1 MSGVTC
7 GSQDE
12 RVTHSVFRYFFY
24 ERWALLYNSSVSILL
39 ADYTNTFFQ
48 SSPFLPLSSSSST
61 SLSPLHRMYPY
72 DWRRDTPLLAFSHFS
87 PHSLLRHTQH
97 GSQVFSECYGP
108 DALLRLS
115 HTHLTSATSFLGTR
129 DGVLLWSHAMTGE
142 LQEAPGRYSDTTCR
156 SESIVLALCHWL
168 LHANKL
174 RGTLSIGRVPQ
185 GEGPVHVLDG
195 LYTYNTQRMNE
206 KEKKMIRLSGSLHE
220 YWKLLNETNW
230 VLNWEGEGHPSPVV
244 QYKNSLTSWF
254 PLQSSLL
261 LLSLSLPGGRV

>member
-1 MSGVTC
+1 
-7 GSQDE
+7 
-12 RVTHSVFRYFFY
+12 
-24 ERWALLYNSSVSILL
+24 
-39 ADYTNTFFQ
+39 
-48 SSPFLPLSSSSST
+48 
-61 SLSPLHRMYPY
+61 
-72 DWRRDTPLLAFSHFS
+72 
-87 PHSLLRHTQH
+87 
-97 GSQVFSECYGP
+97 
-108 DALLRLS
+108 
-115 HTHLTSATSFLGTR
+115 
-129 DGVLLWSHAMTGE
+129 MTGE

-244 QYKNSLTSWF
+244 QYTQELIDELVSSSIF
-254 PLQSSLL
+254 SSSSL
-261 LLSLSLPGGRV
+261 SVAP